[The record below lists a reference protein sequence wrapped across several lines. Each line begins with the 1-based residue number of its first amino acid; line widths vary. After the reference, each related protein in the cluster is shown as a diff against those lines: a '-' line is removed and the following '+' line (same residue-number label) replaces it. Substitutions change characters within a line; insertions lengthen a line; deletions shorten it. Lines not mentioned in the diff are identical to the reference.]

1 MDDTCFKVSII
12 PHTAEE
18 TTLLK
23 GKPGTV
29 VNLENDIVGKYVDKL
44 LHFDEMTGGT
54 EKNQARKAAE
64 GLTWASLLKTDL
76 PDR

>member
-54 EKNQARKAAE
+54 EKKPSKKSSGGLDMGFLAE
-64 GLTWASLLKTDL
+64 NGFA
-76 PDR
+76 